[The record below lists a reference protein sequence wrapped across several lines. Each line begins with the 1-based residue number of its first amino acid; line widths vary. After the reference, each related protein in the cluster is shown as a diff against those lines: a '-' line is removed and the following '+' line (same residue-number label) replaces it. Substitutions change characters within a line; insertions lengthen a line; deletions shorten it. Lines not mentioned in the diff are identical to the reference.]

1 MNDLVKY
8 QLDRAVD
15 ALRTAMKLGADKEDA
30 YLLRNI
36 AETINTIEGWRTSY
50 RYSLSK
56 ETKEDGSIK
65 FNLDPEYSYS
75 GMDEYPA
82 RYYGA
87 AGVVGA
93 AGDDVISFS

>member
-8 QLDRAVD
+8 QLDKAVD

-50 RYSLSK
+50 RYSLNK

-75 GMDEYPA
+75 GIDNIA
-82 RYYGA
+82 YYGA
-87 AGVVGA
+87 TGAVGA
-93 AGDDVISFS
+93 AGNDVISFS

>member
-1 MNDLVKY
+1 LN
-8 QLDRAVD
+8 
-15 ALRTAMKLGADKEDA
+15 
-30 YLLRNI
+30 
-36 AETINTIEGWRTSY
+36 
-50 RYSLSK
+50 K

-93 AGDDVISFS
+93 AGNDVISFS

>member
-8 QLDRAVD
+8 QLDKAVD

-50 RYSLSK
+50 RYSLNK
-56 ETKEDGSIK
+56 ETKDDGSIK

-75 GMDEYPA
+75 GMDEYPV

-87 AGVVGA
+87 EGA
-93 AGDDVISFS
+93 VATGSNEYKF